1 MTISPAAAAANSFAV
16 AAIVVIVCVVPVLV
30 VVLISVVVVP
40 VYTHI
45 PQLATG
51 CASLAVFRTHFSLG
65 FLRAALAIARL
76 PFGPLCPLCLLCLF
90 I

>member
-30 VVLISVVVVP
+30 VVLISVVVP

-65 FLRAALAIARL
+65 ILRAALAIARL